1 MGRVITCYCVLNL
14 LGIDNNQ
21 YFKVED
27 FKGVTV
33 NKEFVEKAIEND
45 TKYFKKYE
53 DEVNEDKAFLAE
65 VQTSLQLEKE
75 NKENES
81 LKEFEKLFDLLKS
94 LNSEY
99 VRASNTRCL
108 SKEFYDNIQK
118 LDNSRVENIKSKAL
132 STELLNHPAYELHL
146 KINSVKENRRYCT
159 VCIALEN
166 MKRSKEQMSQLIEY
180 LKENGFPN
188 KTYAQIVKDKKKIN
202 SKR

>member
-14 LGIDNNQ
+14 LGIDNNP
-21 YFKVED
+21 YFNIED

-33 NKEFVEKAIEND
+33 NKEFIEKAIENE

-53 DEVNEDKAFLAE
+53 DEANEDKEFLAKVE
-65 VQTSLQLEKE
+65 TSLELEKD

-81 LKEFEKLFDLLKS
+81 LEEFDKLFGLLKA
-94 LNSEY
+94 LNLEY

-118 LDNSRVENIKSKAL
+118 LDNSRVENIKSKSL
-132 STELLNHPAYELHL
+132 STELLNHPAHELHL
-146 KINSVKENRRYCT
+146 TINEVKENPRYTT
-159 VCIALEN
+159 VCIALNN
-166 MKRSKEQMSQLIEY
+166 MKSCKEQMSKLLEY

-188 KTYAQIVKDKKKIN
+188 KTYAQIVKDKKKLN